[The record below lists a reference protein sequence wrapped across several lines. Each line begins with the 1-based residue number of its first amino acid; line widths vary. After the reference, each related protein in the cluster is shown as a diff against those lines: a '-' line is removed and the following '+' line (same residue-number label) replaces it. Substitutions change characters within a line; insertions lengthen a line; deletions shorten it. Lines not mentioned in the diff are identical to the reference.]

1 MTIAAS
7 IFLIATGA
15 ILRYALNVHV
25 EGVSIDTV
33 GLILMLAGLAG
44 LILGFVQYLLMTRRA
59 RAVDPRLDERR
70 DPPPPAAY

>member
-7 IFLIATGA
+7 IFLIAVGA
-15 ILRYALNVHV
+15 ILRYALNLHV
-25 EGVSIDTV
+25 EGVSIDMV

-44 LILGFVQYLLMTRRA
+44 LVLGFVQYFLWTRRSP
-59 RAVDPRLDERR
+59 RDPALDERR